1 MSNAENLLGQEE
13 LRCLLTAALESG
25 KITHAILLSGPAG
38 SGKKSWGRQL
48 AKTLLCQKRTGAE
61 PCLKCQSC
69 LSFERDNNPGYTNL
83 RPDGKK
89 LKTEQVKAVKESF
102 YLAGSIKVC
111 LIEEADKMT
120 AEASSSLL
128 KILEDPPA
136 GLTFILLAE
145 QPGQLPD
152 TIVSR
157 CQSYYLRPLPAKD
170 LAGFLEKE
178 KGLAAEKAA
187 LVARI
192 SSGLPGYALEL
203 VADPALDER
212 IAEARTLAYNLA
224 VGRNPVHHLLGWAE
238 QLALKEDLLPVLELL
253 AMIYRDGLMQNLC
266 RSGDQLQSHEQP
278 LIWLEKIMPGDL
290 EEAIIL
296 INQAV
301 YELTATNVNRRLLL
315 EKTLI
320 LLQRRLT

>member
-1 MSNAENLLGQEE
+1 
-13 LRCLLTAALESG
+13 
-25 KITHAILLSGPAG
+25 
-38 SGKKSWGRQL
+38 
-48 AKTLLCQKRTGAE
+48 
-61 PCLKCQSC
+61 
-69 LSFERDNNPGYTNL
+69 
-83 RPDGKK
+83 
-89 LKTEQVKAVKESF
+89 
-102 YLAGSIKVC
+102 
-111 LIEEADKMT
+111 MT

-157 CQSYYLRPLPAKD
+157 CQSYYLRPVPAEE
-170 LAGFLEKE
+170 LAGYLEKE
-178 KGLAAEKAA
+178 KGLTADQAA

-203 VADPALDER
+203 AADQSLDER

-224 VGRNPVHHLLGWAE
+224 VGRNPIHHLLGWAE
-238 QLALKEDLLPVLELL
+238 QLALKDDLIPVLELL

-266 RSGDQLQSHEQP
+266 RSGDRLRPRDEP
-278 LIWLEKIMPGDL
+278 LIWLERIMPGDL
-290 EEAIIL
+290 EEAIL
-296 INQAV
+296 LLNQAV
-301 YELTATNVNRRLLL
+301 YELAATNVNRRLLL

>member
-1 MSNAENLLGQEE
+1 MLNVKNLIGQEE
-13 LRCLLTAALESG
+13 LRRLLTSTLESG
-25 KITHAILLSGPAG
+25 KITHAILLRGPAG
-38 SGKKSWGRQL
+38 SEKRSWGRQL
-48 AKTLLCQKRTGAE
+48 AKTLLCQERTTTE

-69 LSFERDNNPGYTNL
+69 LSFDRDNNPGFTNL
-83 RPDGKK
+83 KPDGKT
-89 LKTEQVKAVKESF
+89 LKTEQVKAIKESF
-102 YLAGSIKVC
+102 YLTGSIKIC

-136 GLTFILLAE
+136 GLTFILLVE

-157 CQSYYLRPLPAKD
+157 CQSYYLRPMPTEE
-170 LAGFLEKE
+170 LARFLEQE
-178 KGLAAEKAA
+178 KGMATEKAA

-192 SSGLPGYALEL
+192 SSGLLGYALEL
-203 VADPALDER
+203 AADQSLDER

-224 VGRNPVHHLLGWAE
+224 VGKNPVHHLMGWAE

-266 RSGDQLQSHEQP
+266 RSGDQLQSREQS
-278 LIWLEKIMPGDL
+278 LIWLEKLMPGDL
-290 EEAIIL
+290 EEAIL
-296 INQAV
+296 LLNQAV
-301 YELTATNVNRRLLL
+301 YELVATNVNRRLLL